1 MTEHL
6 RISTQ
11 STRASLETT
20 HTWQS
25 TSAQRYISLLLL
37 RRRSDG
43 QEQQWH
49 AENGHENIIFT
60 DEKFFTTE
68 DQYSNQNNN
77 IYIQTSLEVRS
88 ENIGLSSPFLRHGL
102 VWDVPSVG
110 DTSSFFQE
118 KGEIGVRV
126 YQEDVFYGVV
136 KQFDMTLF
144 SGQEWVF
151 KQDSV
156 PAQNQDESGV
166 TVEELSGLY
175 QHRGLALG
183 ESRLQ
188 RQRL

>member
-1 MTEHL
+1 
-6 RISTQ
+6 
-11 STRASLETT
+11 
-20 HTWQS
+20 
-25 TSAQRYISLLLL
+25 
-37 RRRSDG
+37 
-43 QEQQWH
+43 
-49 AENGHENIIFT
+49 
-60 DEKFFTTE
+60 
-68 DQYSNQNNN
+68 
-77 IYIQTSLEVRS
+77 
-88 ENIGLSSPFLRHGL
+88 
-102 VWDVPSVG
+102 VG